1 MVKYLRVILTLIISV
16 LTLATIFSQLEGEE
30 FEYIWEPSKSGNKV
44 RLPLLEPEP
53 DFFGLEFPCNLVRS
67 EPNWIVDSQGA
78 SALQIQLFP
87 DKINVVLE
95 NKDFETKN
103 FTIPRKTLSGIN
115 CVESLSFNRDR
126 RKIEYLSNDESK
138 SISIG
143 KEFQFPIRS
152 WMQWND
158 QIDYKSV
165 KITIITNPGLYIA
178 NSKLKNVLN
187 FIWVIV
193 AISMIVISVKRI
205 KWKNFKI
212 YRSETASLISVLV
225 LGVIGVPKYD
235 DGWYLLTATA
245 LNNDNVYTNFA
256 YPVAPPNGF
265 LHAKLLSLFTN
276 ENPII
281 LFTRIPGMVSAFVI
295 WIIINRIFIPWM
307 SSQSNHKIP
316 VHIYWSSWLAF
327 TTGFYITLRPEPLI
341 ALFLTVIVGLALLGS
356 RVSLV
361 FSNLLILTTMGLAI
375 AVHQSGTTVLAS
387 GFALLLINNYK
398 AILTRKVEYY
408 GLIWGLNVFLFSI
421 FWNTSPRKILSGLKS
436 YNELDSVY
444 PGSTSITSSPLNEYE
459 RILAVFKPGII
470 PNIQVWVILMLF
482 FTVAWFTVYNLRN
495 KSGNFSSLNLKL
507 FIVITSAFL
516 GLFLA
521 TSKWAS
527 YYGVFIASYI
537 LILSFIISKNTGNQN
552 KILLISSFIIF
563 YYSFG
568 RSWKSIIFEVP
579 MRSPYSISVEKLF
592 TDSRST
598 FLIATILAI
607 TLALFALK
615 TKVHTLTFLNI
626 AIILAYIFNPVL
638 DSLNSDSGWT
648 FIRQSVEGM
657 QNNTLVCG
665 IADDTKMNENGY
677 ESIQDFVI
685 KNSASATLTPGN
697 FYYSPCLTPIS
708 TQEGR
713 WEMPDISIGLQIYDQ
728 QRLLL
733 NTEQVELGCNS
744 ILLENNRLPK
754 EDFCFYRVY
763 SSIPDLDLSKKRKYL
778 Y

>member
-1 MVKYLRVILTLIISV
+1 
-16 LTLATIFSQLEGEE
+16 
-30 FEYIWEPSKSGNKV
+30 
-44 RLPLLEPEP
+44 
-53 DFFGLEFPCNLVRS
+53 
-67 EPNWIVDSQGA
+67 VDSQGG

-103 FTIPRKTLSGIN
+103 FTISRKTLSGIN

-126 RKIEYLSNDESK
+126 RQIEYLSNNESK

-158 QIDYKSV
+158 QINNKSV

-187 FIWVIV
+187 FMWVIV
-193 AISMIVISVKRI
+193 AISMIVISGKRI

-212 YRSETASLISVLV
+212 YRSETASLISVLA

-235 DGWYLLTATA
+235 YGWYLLTATA

-307 SSQSNHKIP
+307 SSQSNRKIP

-387 GFALLLINNYK
+387 GLALLLINNYN
-398 AILTRKVEYY
+398 AILKRNVEYY

-482 FTVAWFTVYNLRN
+482 FNIYI
-495 KSGNFSSLNLKL
+495 SNFK
-507 FIVITSAFL
+507 
-516 GLFLA
+516 
-521 TSKWAS
+521 
-527 YYGVFIASYI
+527 
-537 LILSFIISKNTGNQN
+537 
-552 KILLISSFIIF
+552 
-563 YYSFG
+563 
-568 RSWKSIIFEVP
+568 
-579 MRSPYSISVEKLF
+579 
-592 TDSRST
+592 
-598 FLIATILAI
+598 
-607 TLALFALK
+607 
-615 TKVHTLTFLNI
+615 
-626 AIILAYIFNPVL
+626 
-638 DSLNSDSGWT
+638 
-648 FIRQSVEGM
+648 
-657 QNNTLVCG
+657 
-665 IADDTKMNENGY
+665 
-677 ESIQDFVI
+677 
-685 KNSASATLTPGN
+685 
-697 FYYSPCLTPIS
+697 
-708 TQEGR
+708 
-713 WEMPDISIGLQIYDQ
+713 
-728 QRLLL
+728 
-733 NTEQVELGCNS
+733 
-744 ILLENNRLPK
+744 
-754 EDFCFYRVY
+754 
-763 SSIPDLDLSKKRKYL
+763 
-778 Y
+778 